1 MTEKITAANTFEV
14 LKRHILVDG
23 FPIVVDLEKSRGP
36 HLVDQNTGK
45 KYFDF
50 FSFYASNPIG
60 INHPRMSEP
69 EFEKTLNRCAK
80 IKPVLADVYTP
91 EYAAFVQ
98 CFAEMA
104 GRGHFTKYFFIEGGA
119 LANENAL
126 KAAFDWKVRKNIA
139 SGKGEMGSKVIH
151 FQQAFHGRSGY
162 TMSITNTDPK
172 KIMYYPKFDWPR
184 ISNPKLSFPI
194 TEQVTKN
201 VIEAE
206 KLALKQIDEAF
217 AKYPDDIACIIIE
230 PIQSEGGDNHF
241 RAEFLQSLRKVCDER
256 EAILIFDEVQTG
268 LGLTGKFWAY
278 EHFDVKPDI
287 ITFGK
292 KAQIGGI
299 ATSERINEVDS
310 VFKISSRIN
319 STFGGNLTDMVR
331 ATQYLKII
339 KDENLVEN
347 AAIQGEYIL
356 VQFENLSKKYPQ
368 MTNIRGRGLFVAFDL
383 PTTKER
389 DEYRRL
395 AWDLG
400 LLVLVCGDRSIRLRP
415 VLDIKKTDIDEA
427 MGLFEN
433 TFKKLYS

>member
-1 MTEKITAANTFEV
+1 LSQFS
-14 LKRHILVDG
+14 LKVETIIL
-23 FPIVVDLEKSRGP
+23 
-36 HLVDQNTGK
+36 
-45 KYFDF
+45 
-50 FSFYASNPIG
+50 
-60 INHPRMSEP
+60 
-69 EFEKTLNRCAK
+69 
-80 IKPVLADVYTP
+80 
-91 EYAAFVQ
+91 
-98 CFAEMA
+98 
-104 GRGHFTKYFFIEGGA
+104 
-119 LANENAL
+119 
-126 KAAFDWKVRKNIA
+126 
-139 SGKGEMGSKVIH
+139 
-151 FQQAFHGRSGY
+151 
-162 TMSITNTDPK
+162 
-172 KIMYYPKFDWPR
+172 
-184 ISNPKLSFPI
+184 
-194 TEQVTKN
+194 EQ
-201 VIEAE
+201 
-206 KLALKQIDEAF
+206 
-217 AKYPDDIACIIIE
+217 
-230 PIQSEGGDNHF
+230 
-241 RAEFLQSLRKVCDER
+241 
-256 EAILIFDEVQTG
+256 
-268 LGLTGKFWAY
+268 FWAY